1 MFLLY
6 FMKTV
11 TKARLEK
18 YFTLTAEAMKKAK
31 LVKGLS
37 VKDKKTAENFKDFC
51 ERYYN
56 DAKYF
61 EKKGDYVTAFA
72 ALNYAHAWLDAGAI
86 QGFFDVKGENRLF
99 TVD

>member
-1 MFLLY
+1 
-6 FMKTV
+6 MKQITEE
-11 TKARLEK
+11 KLKK
-18 YFTLTAEAMKKAK
+18 YFDVTGEALKKAK
-31 LVKGLS
+31 LVKNLS
-37 VKDKKTAENFKDFC
+37 EKEKKIALQFKDFC
-51 ERYYN
+51 KRYYD

-61 EKKGDYVTAFA
+61 KDKGDYVTAFA